1 MKVIALDTE
10 VTIFNNGDPFDTRNK
25 FVLGGFYDGTTYSI
39 GAGSDFSQC
48 FRTLGSD
55 SKRFLLFNAKFDL
68 HWLRNLGC
76 VLDHLS
82 SIWDCQL
89 AEFILSNQQWRYP
102 SLEEACIRRG
112 LGYKIDE
119 IKENYWKQGIDTD
132 QIPTELLTTYLKQD
146 LLLTYNLYL
155 AQLKDFSLPENQGK
169 YKLFRLQCQ
178 DLVVLQEMEYNGFK
192 YDIEGSLNEAK
203 RLEQTANQLDD
214 DIRAFA
220 PDVPLNLNSN
230 IHLSCLLYGGQID
243 VDDRVPVGVYKTGT
257 KVGQTRYKIV
267 TKSYELPRL
276 IEPLKGSEL
285 AKDGYFG
292 SDEDTLRNLKVTGV
306 NKRLIEK
313 ILERRGIEKL
323 RGTYYEGIPKLM
335 SEHAWADSLV
345 HGQLN
350 QCVTTTSRLSATKP
364 NQQNMPPACKQFC
377 VSRYP

>member
-10 VTIFNNGDPFDTRNK
+10 VTTYNKGDPFDTRNK
-25 FVLGGFYDGTTYSI
+25 LVLGGFYDGTTHSI
-39 GAGSDFSQC
+39 CNGSNFSDG
-48 FRTLGSD
+48 FRSLGSGP
-55 SKRFLLFNAKFDL
+55 KKFLLFNAKFDL
-68 HWLRNLGC
+68 HWLRNVGC
-76 VLDHLS
+76 FLDNLS

-102 SLEEACIRRG
+102 SLDEACERRN
-112 LGYKIDE
+112 LGRKIDV
-119 IKENYWKQGIDTD
+119 IKEEYWNKGIDTD

-146 LLLTYNLYL
+146 LELTYQLYL
-155 AQLKDFSLPENQGK
+155 SQVQDFSLPENHKK
-169 YKLFRLQCQ
+169 YKIFRLQCQ
-178 DLVVLQEMEYNGFK
+178 DLLVLQEMEYNGFK
-192 YDIEGSLNEAK
+192 YDIERSLNEAK

-214 DIRAFA
+214 HIRSFA

-230 IHLSCLLYGGQID
+230 IHLSSLLYGGKIT
-243 VDDRVPVGVYKTGT
+243 VDDRIPVGLYKTGT
-257 KVGQTRYKIV
+257 KEGQPRYKIV
-267 TKSYELPRL
+267 QREYILPRL
-276 IEPLKGSEL
+276 IEPIKGSEL
-285 AKDGYFG
+285 AKDGYYG

-306 NKRLIEK
+306 NKQLIDK

-335 SEHAWADSLV
+335 SEHSWSDSLV

-377 VSRYP
+377 VSRFT